1 MKNVMT
7 FILYKII
14 LNSLIAVGCLIL
26 SILAIALTP
35 IYFLVK
41 FIQAM
46 LGYEELDE
54 IWIDYSQIWVE
65 IWIGS
70 SIYYRFY

>member
-14 LNSLIAVGCLIL
+14 LNSLIAIGCLIL

-41 FIQAM
+41 FIQVM

-54 IWIDYSQIWVE
+54 IWFYYSQIWVE
-65 IWIGS
+65 IWTGS
-70 SIYYRFY
+70 SMYYRFY